1 MRPQRSLAG
10 SWEFQIDPDDLISID
25 SLAPDRTIPVPMPW
39 QAVFPELQTYSGF
52 AWYRR
57 AVDLPEDWLT
67 GELLLHFGAVDYW
80 CRVFVNGQLAGE
92 HEGGYTPFTLPIR
105 RLVQPGRNEIAVQVY
120 DSAQTEV
127 VIPRWPDYHREQG
140 PSQPPFDANNVPHGK
155 QEWYIN
161 VGGIWQDVTL
171 TAVPAT
177 YIQHVRVI
185 PDIHS
190 GQAHITVELA
200 GPTTDQL
207 ATGMIRARCLESG
220 GSVAGEAAVAV
231 GATPVHT
238 LTVPVAQPRWWSPED
253 PYLYTLTVQLAGAGA
268 DDAVS
273 LRFGFREI
281 TTRDGQ
287 ILLNGAPIF
296 LLAALDQDLYPE
308 TIYTVPSEAF
318 LRDEFQKAKALGLNC
333 LRCHIKPPDPRY
345 LDLAD
350 EMGLLVWAEIPS
362 WRTFYPKGTMFPALL
377 DVGEVIKGRVE
388 QTLEEMVRRD
398 CNHPSLIIWT
408 IVNEDWGT
416 ALPLSAA
423 DRAWVAAMYR
433 RCKALDP
440 TRLVV
445 DNSACPH
452 PWGPNIHVHSDL
464 DDFHMYAN
472 IPDQA
477 RGFADSIEQFG
488 LRPLWTYSTHGDTE
502 RSGQEPLV
510 LSEFGNWGLPS
521 LAGLRT
527 RAGGHDPAWFNI
539 GPWWSPWDGEA
550 GWPAGV
556 AERFAALGLDAIWPD
571 YEAFATAT
579 QWHQYAAM
587 KFEIETMRRQPTLA
601 GYVITEFTD
610 AYWESNG
617 LLDFDRQPKAYDD
630 RFATINTPDVIIP
643 QAQRYA
649 YWDDQVA
656 QARLHVSHYS
666 AADWEG
672 ARLRWGVDGSEGTVS
687 PPLPSVPRGGVAT
700 LGTVAAALP
709 PVDTARIVPLRFAL
723 ERPAAPPLARNQLD
737 LLVLPAAARQ
747 PGFTGSLAVL
757 ARPAAFAAGAPEALP
772 LPPEALDEP
781 FGPPQL
787 SGETPAEAD
796 APLDDVPVGL
806 GRALQRLGYRTTGH
820 LTPDTQVAVATYPT
834 AALLQWVREGGDLLF
849 LAQGPSPFFW
859 VGGRGGAYSGGWI
872 TSFSWL
878 RPAVH
883 RRLGAHNPLS
893 LPFQPVMPR
902 GTILGLPM
910 EDRAVQGD
918 FLAGMISGWVRHPA
932 VHTVQ
937 FRYGRGRVVMTT
949 FGLDSA
955 LDDPVGVALFH
966 DLIDHLHSD
975 ACRPVLTASY

>member
-1 MRPQRSLAG
+1 
-10 SWEFQIDPDDLISID
+10 
-25 SLAPDRTIPVPMPW
+25 
-39 QAVFPELQTYSGF
+39 
-52 AWYRR
+52 
-57 AVDLPEDWLT
+57 
-67 GELLLHFGAVDYW
+67 
-80 CRVFVNGQLAGE
+80 
-92 HEGGYTPFTLPIR
+92 
-105 RLVQPGRNEIAVQVY
+105 
-120 DSAQTEV
+120 
-127 VIPRWPDYHREQG
+127 
-140 PSQPPFDANNVPHGK
+140 
-155 QEWYIN
+155 
-161 VGGIWQDVTL
+161 
-171 TAVPAT
+171 
-177 YIQHVRVI
+177 
-185 PDIHS
+185 
-190 GQAHITVELA
+190 
-200 GPTTDQL
+200 
-207 ATGMIRARCLESG
+207 
-220 GSVAGEAAVAV
+220 
-231 GATPVHT
+231 
-238 LTVPVAQPRWWSPED
+238 
-253 PYLYTLTVQLAGAGA
+253 
-268 DDAVS
+268 
-273 LRFGFREI
+273 
-281 TTRDGQ
+281 
-287 ILLNGAPIF
+287 
-296 LLAALDQDLYPE
+296 
-308 TIYTVPSEAF
+308 
-318 LRDEFQKAKALGLNC
+318 
-333 LRCHIKPPDPRY
+333 
-345 LDLAD
+345 
-350 EMGLLVWAEIPS
+350 
-362 WRTFYPKGTMFPALL
+362 
-377 DVGEVIKGRVE
+377 
-388 QTLEEMVRRD
+388 
-398 CNHPSLIIWT
+398 
-408 IVNEDWGT
+408 
-416 ALPLSAA
+416 
-423 DRAWVAAMYR
+423 
-433 RCKALDP
+433 
-440 TRLVV
+440 
-445 DNSACPH
+445 
-452 PWGPNIHVHSDL
+452 
-464 DDFHMYAN
+464 
-472 IPDQA
+472 
-477 RGFADSIEQFG
+477 
-488 LRPLWTYSTHGDTE
+488 
-502 RSGQEPLV
+502 V

-521 LAGLRT
+521 LGGLRA

-550 GWPAGV
+550 GWPARV
-556 AERFAALGLDAIWPD
+556 AERFAALGLATIWPD

-579 QWHQYAAM
+579 QWHQYAAL
-587 KFEIETMRRQPTLA
+587 KLEIETMRRQPTLA

-617 LLDFDRQPKAYDD
+617 LLDFHRQPKVYDD

-796 APLDDVPVGL
+796 APLGDVPVGL